1 MPPSSAM
8 SSKLFGQPVAERL
21 IVLPPML
28 QGGHIMAHA
37 EVEYRRV
44 VAFRLFDALCAHY
57 PDRYVA
63 LTIPPRDVADD
74 PDEVGEVMV
83 RWPVS
88 STTD

>member
-8 SSKLFGQPVAERL
+8 SSELFGQPVAL

-28 QGGHIMAHA
+28 QGGIMAHA
-37 EVEYRRV
+37 EVAYRRV

-63 LTIPPRDVADD
+63 LTIPPRDVDD
-74 PDEVGEVMV
+74 PAEVGEVMV
-83 RWPVS
+83 RWPIS

>member
-8 SSKLFGQPVAERL
+8 SSELFGQPVAERL

-28 QGGHIMAHA
+28 QGGIMAHA
-37 EVEYRRV
+37 EVAYRRV

-63 LTIPPRDVADD
+63 LTIPPRDVDD
-74 PDEVGEVMV
+74 PAEVGEVMV
-83 RWPVS
+83 RWPIS